1 MNSNINIGWC
11 SRILGDP
18 RTGDEVKLTPED
30 PFSGL
35 NKLLKS
41 LEELSCKTALDR
53 RGEVRSSIY
62 LDLKRKPNERLANF
76 CTRFRSLL
84 AELRQEGVQLPS
96 AELGWFLKGQTRLR

>member
-1 MNSNINIGWC
+1 MKSSSLMNSNINIGWC

-18 RTGDEVKLTPED
+18 RTGDEVKLTP
-30 PFSGL
+30 
-35 NKLLKS
+35 
-41 LEELSCKTALDR
+41 EELSCKTALDR